1 MKAVVFYRPGDIRFE
16 EVATPTSGPGEVLV
30 RIGSALTCGTDLKTY
45 RRGHPVIIKKTPAL
59 FGHEWAGTVEAVG
72 DGVESVRRGDRVVGA
87 NSAPC
92 HLCFPCRMERVNL
105 CEDLQFL
112 NGAYAEY
119 IRVPARIVQQNLL
132 PLPEHLSFAEAALVE
147 PLACALHGIER
158 SGVRLG
164 QTLCIFGA
172 GPMGLLLTELA
183 KRQGV
188 RVIMVGKGQFRLTKA
203 AEAGADEVLDAA
215 QGERVVAEV
224 RRLSP
229 EGRGADVTIEATGR
243 PEVWEQA
250 VEVTRKA
257 GTVVLFGGC
266 EPGTSF
272 RVDTRRMHY
281 EELMLIGV
289 FHHTPRHIREA
300 LGLLEQGLVNTKVLL
315 THQMALPSLPE
326 AFELLA
332 RGEAIKVALTP

>member
-16 EVATPTSGPGEVLV
+16 EVATPAPGPGEVLV

-45 RRGHPVIIKKTPAL
+45 RRGHPVMIKKTPAL

-72 DGVESVRRGDRVVGA
+72 EGVDSVRGGDRVVGA

-92 HLCFPCRMERVNL
+92 HSCFPCRMGRVNL

-119 IRVPARIVQQNLL
+119 IRVPARIVRQNLL
-132 PLPEHLSFAEAALVE
+132 PLPEHLSFTEAALVE

-172 GPMGLLLTELA
+172 GPMGLLLTQLA

-203 AEAGADEVLDAA
+203 AEAGADEILDAA
-215 QGERVVAEV
+215 QGERVLAEV

-229 EGRGADVTIEATGR
+229 EGRGAAVTIEATGR

-315 THQMALPSLPE
+315 THQMALSSLPE
-326 AFELLA
+326 AFELIA

>member
-16 EVATPTSGPGEVLV
+16 EVDTPTPGPGEVLV

-45 RRGHPVIIKKTPAL
+45 RRGHPVMIKKTPAL
-59 FGHEWAGTVEAVG
+59 FGHEWAGTVEGVG
-72 DGVESVRRGDRVVGA
+72 EGVRHIRVEDRVVAA

-92 HLCFPCRMERVNL
+92 HRCFPCQIGRVNL
-105 CEDLQFL
+105 CEDLELL

-119 IRVPARIVQQNLL
+119 IRVPARIVEQNLL
-132 PLPEHLSFAEAALVE
+132 TIPDHLTFAQAALVE
-147 PLACALHGIER
+147 PLACALYGIER
-158 SGVRLG
+158 SGVQLG

-172 GPMGLLLTELA
+172 GPMGLLLTQLA
-183 KRQGV
+183 KGQGG
-188 RVIMVGKGQFRLTKA
+188 RVLVVGKGEFRLRKA
-203 AEAGADEVLDAA
+203 AEAGADEILDAA
-215 QGERVVAEV
+215 RTENVVAEV

-266 EPGTSF
+266 EPGTTF
-272 RVDTRRMHY
+272 QVDTRRMHY
-281 EELMLIGV
+281 EELTLVGV

-300 LGLLEQGLVNTKVLL
+300 LALLAQGMVDTNLLL
-315 THQMALPSLPE
+315 THRMALGALPE
-326 AFELLA
+326 AFDLLA
-332 RGEAIKVALTP
+332 RGEAIKVVLKP

>member
-16 EVATPTSGPGEVLV
+16 EVATPTAGPGEVLV

-45 RRGHPVIIKKTPAL
+45 RRGHPVMIKKTPAL
-59 FGHEWAGTVEAVG
+59 FGHEWAGIVEAVG
-72 DGVESVRRGDRVVGA
+72 EGVESVRGGDRVVGA

-92 HLCFPCRMERVNL
+92 HLCFPCRMGRVNL

-119 IRVPARIVQQNLL
+119 IRVPARIVRQNLL

-147 PLACALHGIER
+147 PLACSLHGIER

-172 GPMGLLLTELA
+172 GPMGLLLTQLA

-188 RVIMVGKGQFRLTKA
+188 KVIMVGKGQFRLTKA
-203 AEAGADEVLDAA
+203 AEAGADEILDAA
-215 QGERVVAEV
+215 QGERVLAEV

-229 EGRGADVTIEATGR
+229 EGRGAAVTIEATGR

-300 LGLLEQGLVNTKVLL
+300 LGLLEQGLVNTKILL
-315 THQMALPSLPE
+315 THQMALSSLPE
-326 AFELLA
+326 AFELIA

>member
-16 EVATPTSGPGEVLV
+16 EVATPTPGPGEVLV

-45 RRGHPVIIKKTPAL
+45 RRGHPVMIKKTPAL
-59 FGHEWAGTVEAVG
+59 FGHEWAGIVEAVG
-72 DGVESVRRGDRVVGA
+72 EGVESVRGGDRVVGA

-92 HLCFPCRMERVNL
+92 HLCFPCRMGRVNL

-119 IRVPARIVQQNLL
+119 IRVPARIVRQNLL

-147 PLACALHGIER
+147 PLACSLHGIER

-164 QTLCIFGA
+164 ETLCIFGA
-172 GPMGLLLTELA
+172 GPMGLLLTQLA

-188 RVIMVGKGQFRLTKA
+188 KVIMVGKGQFRLTKA
-203 AEAGADEVLDAA
+203 AEAGADEILDAA
-215 QGERVVAEV
+215 QGERVLAEV

-229 EGRGADVTIEATGR
+229 EGRGAAVTIEATGR

-300 LGLLEQGLVNTKVLL
+300 LGLLEQGLVNTKILL
-315 THQMALPSLPE
+315 THQMALSSLPE
-326 AFELLA
+326 AFELIA

>member
-1 MKAVVFYRPGDIRFE
+1 MKAIVFHRPGDIRFE
-16 EVATPTSGPGEVLV
+16 DVTTPTPAPGEVLV
-30 RIGSALTCGTDLKTY
+30 RIGAALTCGTDLKTY

-59 FGHEWAGTVEAVG
+59 FGHEWAGTITAVG
-72 DGVESVRRGDRVVGA
+72 KRVGGVHVGDRVVAA

-92 HLCFPCRMERVNL
+92 HHCFPCRIGRVNL
-105 CEDLQFL
+105 CEDLALL

-119 IRVPARIVQQNLL
+119 ILVPARIVEQNLL
-132 PLPEHLSFAEAALVE
+132 PIPAHLSFAQAALVE
-147 PLACALHGIER
+147 PLACALYGIER

-172 GPMGLLLTELA
+172 GPMGLLLTQVA

-188 RVIMVGKGQFRLTKA
+188 RVIMVGKGTFRLGKA

-215 QGERVVAEV
+215 QGEKALAEV
-224 RRLSP
+224 RRLSA

-257 GTVVLFGGC
+257 GNVILFGGC
-266 EPGTSF
+266 EPGTTF
-272 RVDTRRMHY
+272 QVDTRRMHY
-281 EELMLIGV
+281 EELTLVGV
-289 FHHTPRHIREA
+289 FHHTPRHIRGA
-300 LGLLEQGLVNTKVLL
+300 LGLLDRGLVDDKLLL
-315 THQMALPSLPE
+315 THEMALSGLPE
-326 AFELLA
+326 AFQLLM
-332 RGEAIKVALTP
+332 RGEAIKVILTP

>member
-1 MKAVVFYRPGDIRFE
+1 MKAVVFHRPGDIRFE
-16 EVATPTSGPGEVLV
+16 EVPTPIPGPGEVLV

-45 RRGHPVIIKKTPAL
+45 RRGHPVMIKKTPAL
-59 FGHEWAGTVEAVG
+59 FGHEWAGTVETVG
-72 DGVESVRRGDRVVGA
+72 DDVGSVRVGERVVAA

-92 HLCFPCRMERVNL
+92 HACFPCRNGRVNL
-105 CEDLQFL
+105 CEDLVFL

-119 IRVPARIVQQNLL
+119 IRVPSRIVQQNLL
-132 PLPEHLSFAEAALVE
+132 PLPEHLSFAQAALVE
-147 PLACALHGIER
+147 PLACALYGIER
-158 SGVRLG
+158 SGVRMG

-172 GPMGLLLTELA
+172 GPMGLLLTQLA

-188 RVIMVGKGQFRLTKA
+188 RVIVVGKGKFRLEKT
-203 AEAGADEVLDAA
+203 AEAGADEILDVARGEIVLSD
-215 QGERVVAEV
+215 V

-250 VEVTRKA
+250 VDVTRKA

-281 EELMLIGV
+281 EELTLLGV

-300 LGLLEQGLVNTKVLL
+300 LTLLDQGLLDSKLLL

-326 AFELLA
+326 AFALLA
-332 RGEAIKVALTP
+332 RGEALKVVLKP

>member
-1 MKAVVFYRPGDIRFE
+1 MKAAVFYRPGDVRFE
-16 EVATPTSGPGEVLV
+16 DVATPTPAPGEVLV
-30 RIGSALTCGTDLKTY
+30 RIGAALTCGTDIKTY
-45 RRGHPVIIKKTPAL
+45 RRGHPVIMKKTPAL

-72 DGVESVRRGDRVVGA
+72 AGVEHVRVGDRVVAG

-92 HLCFPCRMERVNL
+92 HRCFPCRIGRVNL
-105 CEDLQFL
+105 CEDLEFL

-119 IRVPARIVQQNLL
+119 IHVPARIVEQNLL
-132 PLPEHLSFAEAALVE
+132 PIPERLSFAQAALVE
-147 PLACALHGIER
+147 PLACVLYGIER
-158 SGVRLG
+158 SGARFG

-172 GPMGLLLTELA
+172 GPMGLLLTQMA

-188 RVIMVGKGQFRLTKA
+188 RVIMVGKGKFRLEKA

-215 QGERVVAEV
+215 HGDAVLAEV

-281 EELMLIGV
+281 EELTLLGV

-300 LGLLEQGLVNTKVLL
+300 LALLDQGLINDKLLL
-315 THQMALPSLPE
+315 THEMPLSALPE
-326 AFELLA
+326 AFQLLM
-332 RGEAIKVALTP
+332 RGEAIKVILRP

>member
-1 MKAVVFYRPGDIRFE
+1 MKAVVFHRPGDIRFE
-16 EVATPTSGPGEVLV
+16 EVTTPTPGPGEVLV

-45 RRGHPVIIKKTPAL
+45 RRGHPVMIKKTPAL
-59 FGHEWAGTVEAVG
+59 FGHEWAGTVEVLG
-72 DGVESVRRGDRVVGA
+72 EGVRHVREGDRVVAA

-92 HLCFPCRMERVNL
+92 HHCFPCRIGRVNL
-105 CEDLQFL
+105 CEDLELL

-119 IRVPARIVQQNLL
+119 IRVPARIVEQNLL
-132 PLPEHLSFAEAALVE
+132 AIPDHLSFAQAALVE
-147 PLACALHGIER
+147 PLACALHGVER

-164 QTLCIFGA
+164 QSLCIFGA
-172 GPMGLLLTELA
+172 GPMGLFLTQLA
-183 KRQGV
+183 KKQGV
-188 RVIMVGKGQFRLTKA
+188 RVLMVGKGEFRLRKA
-203 AEAGADEVLDAA
+203 AEAGADEILDA
-215 QGERVVAEV
+215 GRIKNIVAEV

-272 RVDTRRMHY
+272 QVDTRRMHY
-281 EELMLIGV
+281 EELTLFGV

-300 LGLLEQGLVNTKVLL
+300 LALLNQGVVDTNLLL
-315 THQMALPSLPE
+315 THRMALRALPE
-326 AFELLA
+326 AFDLLG
-332 RGEAIKVALTP
+332 RGEAIKVVLKP

>member
-1 MKAVVFYRPGDIRFE
+1 MKAVVFHRPGDIRFE
-16 EVATPTSGPGEVLV
+16 EVPTPTPGPGELLV

-45 RRGHPVIIKKTPAL
+45 RRGHPVMITKTPAL

-72 DGVESVRRGDRVVGA
+72 DGVESMRIGERVVAA

-92 HLCFPCRMERVNL
+92 HSCFPCRNGRVNL
-105 CEDLQFL
+105 CENLELL

-119 IRVPARIVQQNLL
+119 IRVPARIVEQNLL
-132 PLPEHLSFAEAALVE
+132 SLPEHLSFAQAALVE
-147 PLACALHGIER
+147 PLACAIYGIER

-172 GPMGLLLTELA
+172 GPMGLLLTQLA

-188 RVIMVGKGQFRLTKA
+188 RVIVIGKGKFRLEKA
-203 AEAGADEVLDAA
+203 AEAGADEILDAGR
-215 QGERVVAEV
+215 GEYVLAEV

-272 RVDTRRMHY
+272 RVDTR
-281 EELMLIGV
+281 
-289 FHHTPRHIREA
+289 
-300 LGLLEQGLVNTKVLL
+300 
-315 THQMALPSLPE
+315 
-326 AFELLA
+326 
-332 RGEAIKVALTP
+332 

>member
-1 MKAVVFYRPGDIRFE
+1 MCRAFRSSNLDPGGF
-16 EVATPTSGPGEVLV
+16 A
-30 RIGSALTCGTDLKTY
+30 A
-45 RRGHPVIIKKTPAL
+45 
-59 FGHEWAGTVEAVG
+59 F
-72 DGVESVRRGDRVVGA
+72 
-87 NSAPC
+87 
-92 HLCFPCRMERVNL
+92 
-105 CEDLQFL
+105 
-112 NGAYAEY
+112 
-119 IRVPARIVQQNLL
+119 IRVPARHVAAVTFPVPDSL
-132 PLPEHLSFAEAALVE
+132 EDAEAAFTE
-147 PLACALHGIER
+147 PLASCLRAVKRAPLEPGEAA
-158 SGVRLG
+158 VVVVLG
-164 QTLCIFGA
+164 SI
-172 GPMGLLLTELA
+172 GLLLTQLA
-183 KRQGV
+183 KKQGV
-188 RVIMVGKGQFRLTKA
+188 RVIMVGKDQFRLSKA
-203 AEAGADEVLDAA
+203 AEAGADEILDAA
-215 QGERVVAEV
+215 QGERVLAEV

-281 EELMLIGV
+281 EELTLLGV

-300 LGLLEQGLVNTKVLL
+300 LSLLDQGLVNAELLL

-332 RGEAIKVALTP
+332 RGQAIKVVLKP

>member
-16 EVATPTSGPGEVLV
+16 EVATPTPGPGEVLV
-30 RIGSALTCGTDLKTY
+30 RIGAALTCGTDLKTY

-72 DGVESVRRGDRVVGA
+72 EGVESARRGDRVVGA

-92 HLCFPCRMERVNL
+92 HACFPCRIGRVNL

-119 IRVPARIVQQNLL
+119 IRVPPRIVRQNLL
-132 PLPEHLSFAEAALVE
+132 PIPERLSFAEAALVE
-147 PLACALHGIER
+147 PVACALHGIER
-158 SGVRLG
+158 SGVRMG

-172 GPMGLLLTELA
+172 GPMGLLLTQLA

-188 RVIMVGKGQFRLTKA
+188 RVIMVGKGSFRLTKA
-203 AEAGADEVLDAA
+203 AEAGADDVLDAV
-215 QGERVVAEV
+215 QGERALAEV

-229 EGRGADVTIEATGR
+229 EGRGADVTIEATGK

-289 FHHTPRHIREA
+289 FHHTPRHIRGA
-300 LGLLEQGLVNTKVLL
+300 LHLLEQGLLNTKVLL
-315 THQMALPSLPE
+315 THQMALSSLPE

-332 RGEAIKVALTP
+332 RGEAIKVVLTP

>member
-16 EVATPTSGPGEVLV
+16 EVATPTPGPGEVLV

-92 HLCFPCRMERVNL
+92 HLCFPCRMGRVNL

-188 RVIMVGKGQFRLTKA
+188 RVIMVGKGRFRLTKA
-203 AEAGADEVLDAA
+203 AEAGADEILDAA
-215 QGERVVAEV
+215 QGDRVLGEV

-266 EPGTSF
+266 ESGTSF

-315 THQMALPSLPE
+315 THQMALSSLPE

>member
-1 MKAVVFYRPGDIRFE
+1 MKAVVFHRPGEIRFE
-16 EVATPTSGPGEVLV
+16 EVATPTPAPGEVLV
-30 RIGSALTCGTDLKTY
+30 RIGAALTCGTDLKTY
-45 RRGHPVIIKKTPAL
+45 RRGHPVMIKKTPAL
-59 FGHEWAGTVEAVG
+59 FGHEWAGTVEAIG
-72 DGVESVRRGDRVVGA
+72 DGVGHVRVEDRVVAA

-92 HLCFPCRMERVNL
+92 HRCFPCHIGRVNL
-105 CEDLQFL
+105 CEDLELL

-119 IRVPARIVQQNLL
+119 IRVPPRIVEQNLL
-132 PLPEHLSFAEAALVE
+132 AIPAHLSFAEAALVE
-147 PLACALHGIER
+147 PLACALYGIER
-158 SGVRLG
+158 SGVQLG

-172 GPMGLLLTELA
+172 GPMGLLLTQLA

-188 RVIMVGKGQFRLTKA
+188 RVLVVGKREFRLRKA

-215 QGERVVAEV
+215 RVENVLAEV

-229 EGRGADVTIEATGR
+229 GGRGADVTIEATGR

-266 EPGTSF
+266 EPGTTF
-272 RVDTRRMHY
+272 QVDTRRMHY
-281 EELMLIGV
+281 EELTLLGV

-300 LGLLEQGLVNTKVLL
+300 LTLLDQRLVNGNLLL
-315 THQMALPSLPE
+315 THRMALPSLPE

-332 RGEAIKVALTP
+332 RGEAIKVVLKP

>member
-16 EVATPTSGPGEVLV
+16 EVDTPTPGPGEVLV

-45 RRGHPVIIKKTPAL
+45 RRGHPVMIKKTPAL
-59 FGHEWAGTVEAVG
+59 FGHEWAGTVEGVG
-72 DGVESVRRGDRVVGA
+72 EGVRHIRVGDRVVAA

-92 HLCFPCRMERVNL
+92 HRCFPCQIGRVNL
-105 CEDLQFL
+105 CEDLELL

-119 IRVPARIVQQNLL
+119 IRVPARIVEQNVLTI
-132 PLPEHLSFAEAALVE
+132 PDHLTFAQAALVE

-158 SGVRLG
+158 SGVQLG

-172 GPMGLLLTELA
+172 GPMGLLLTQLA
-183 KRQGV
+183 KSQGG
-188 RVIMVGKGQFRLTKA
+188 RVLVVGKGEFRLRKA
-203 AEAGADEVLDAA
+203 AEAGADEILDAA
-215 QGERVVAEV
+215 GTENVVAEV

-272 RVDTRRMHY
+272 QVDTRRMHY
-281 EELMLIGV
+281 EELTLLGV

-300 LGLLEQGLVNTKVLL
+300 LALLAQGVVDTNLFL
-315 THQMALPSLPE
+315 THRMALGALPE
-326 AFELLA
+326 AFDLLA
-332 RGEAIKVALTP
+332 RGEAIKVVLKP

>member
-1 MKAVVFYRPGDIRFE
+1 MKAVVFHRPGEIRFE
-16 EVATPTSGPGEVLV
+16 EVATPTPAPGEVLV
-30 RIGSALTCGTDLKTY
+30 RIGAALTCGTDLKTY
-45 RRGHPVIIKKTPAL
+45 RRGHPVMIKKTPAL
-59 FGHEWAGTVEAVG
+59 FGHEWAGTVEAIG
-72 DGVESVRRGDRVVGA
+72 DGVGHVRVEDRVVAA

-92 HLCFPCRMERVNL
+92 HRCFPCHIGRVNL
-105 CEDLQFL
+105 CEDLELL

-119 IRVPARIVQQNLL
+119 IRVPPRIVEQNLL
-132 PLPEHLSFAEAALVE
+132 AIPAHLSFAEAALVE
-147 PLACALHGIER
+147 PLACALYGIER
-158 SGVRLG
+158 SGVQLG

-172 GPMGLLLTELA
+172 GPMGLLLTQLA

-188 RVIMVGKGQFRLTKA
+188 RVLVVGKREFRLRKA

-215 QGERVVAEV
+215 RVENVLAEV

-229 EGRGADVTIEATGR
+229 GGRGADVTIEATGR

-266 EPGTSF
+266 EPGTTF
-272 RVDTRRMHY
+272 QVDTRRMHY
-281 EELMLIGV
+281 EELTLLGV

-300 LGLLEQGLVNTKVLL
+300 LTLLDQGLVNGNLLL
-315 THQMALPSLPE
+315 THRMALPSLPE

-332 RGEAIKVALTP
+332 RGEAIKVVLKP

>member
-1 MKAVVFYRPGDIRFE
+1 MG
-16 EVATPTSGPGEVLV
+16 
-30 RIGSALTCGTDLKTY
+30 
-45 RRGHPVIIKKTPAL
+45 
-59 FGHEWAGTVEAVG
+59 
-72 DGVESVRRGDRVVGA
+72 
-87 NSAPC
+87 
-92 HLCFPCRMERVNL
+92 RVNL

-119 IRVPARIVQQNLL
+119 IRVPARIVRQNLL

-147 PLACALHGIER
+147 PLACSLHGIER

-203 AEAGADEVLDAA
+203 AEAGADEILDAA
-215 QGERVVAEV
+215 QGERVLAEV

-272 RVDTRRMHY
+272 RVDTQRMHY

-315 THQMALPSLPE
+315 THQMALSSLPE

>member
-16 EVATPTSGPGEVLV
+16 EVATPTPGPGEVLV

-72 DGVESVRRGDRVVGA
+72 DGVASVRRGDRVVGA

-92 HLCFPCRMERVNL
+92 HLCFPCRMGRVNL

-215 QGERVVAEV
+215 QGERVLAEV

-315 THQMALPSLPE
+315 THQMALSSLPE

>member
-16 EVATPTSGPGEVLV
+16 EVPTPTPGPGEVLV
-30 RIGSALTCGTDLKTY
+30 RIGAALTCGTDLKTY

-72 DGVESVRRGDRVVGA
+72 EGVESARRGDRVVGA

-92 HLCFPCRMERVNL
+92 HACFPCRLGRVNL

-119 IRVPARIVQQNLL
+119 IRVPPRIVRQNLL
-132 PLPEHLSFAEAALVE
+132 PIPERLSFAEAALVE
-147 PLACALHGIER
+147 PLACALYGIER
-158 SGVRLG
+158 SGVRMG

-172 GPMGLLLTELA
+172 GPMGLLLTQLA

-188 RVIMVGKGQFRLTKA
+188 RVIMVGKGGFRLTKA
-203 AEAGADEVLDAA
+203 AEAGADDILDAV
-215 QGERVVAEV
+215 QGERALADV

-229 EGRGADVTIEATGR
+229 EGRGADVTIEATGK

-289 FHHTPRHIREA
+289 FHHTPRHIRGA
-300 LGLLEQGLVNTKVLL
+300 LNLLEQGLLNTKVLL
-315 THQMALPSLPE
+315 THQMALSSLPE

>member
-16 EVATPTSGPGEVLV
+16 EVATPAPGPGEVLV

-45 RRGHPVIIKKTPAL
+45 RRGHPVMIKKTPAL

-72 DGVESVRRGDRVVGA
+72 EGVDSVRGGDRVVGA

-92 HLCFPCRMERVNL
+92 HSCFPCRMGRVNL

-119 IRVPARIVQQNLL
+119 IRVPARIVRQNLL

-147 PLACALHGIER
+147 PLACSLHGIER

-203 AEAGADEVLDAA
+203 AEAGADEILDAA
-215 QGERVVAEV
+215 QGERVLAEV
-224 RRLSP
+224 RRLTP

-272 RVDTRRMHY
+272 RVDTQRMHY

-315 THQMALPSLPE
+315 THQMALSSLPE
-326 AFELLA
+326 AFELIA

>member
-16 EVATPTSGPGEVLV
+16 EVATPTPGPGEVLV

-72 DGVESVRRGDRVVGA
+72 DGVASVRRGDRVVGA

-92 HLCFPCRMERVNL
+92 HLCFPCRMGRVNL

-215 QGERVVAEV
+215 QGERVLAEV

-300 LGLLEQGLVNTKVLL
+300 LGLLEQGLLNTKVLL
-315 THQMALPSLPE
+315 THQMALSSLPE

>member
-1 MKAVVFYRPGDIRFE
+1 MKAVVFYGPGDIRFG
-16 EVATPTSGPGEVLV
+16 EVATPAPGPGEVLV

-45 RRGHPVIIKKTPAL
+45 RRGHPVMIKKTPAL
-59 FGHEWAGTVEAVG
+59 FGHEWAGTIEAVG
-72 DGVESVRRGDRVVGA
+72 DGVDHVRAGDRVVGA

-92 HLCFPCRMERVNL
+92 HRCLPCRIGRVNL
-105 CEDLQFL
+105 CEDLEFL

-119 IRVPARIVQQNLL
+119 IRVPARIVAQNLL
-132 PLPEHLSFAEAALVE
+132 TLPEHLGFAQAALVE
-147 PLACALHGIER
+147 PLACALYAIER
-158 SGVRLG
+158 SGVTPG

-172 GPMGLLLTELA
+172 GPMGLLLIQVA

-188 RVIMVGKGQFRLTKA
+188 RVIVVGKGKYRLAKA
-203 AEAGADEVLDAA
+203 AEAGADEILEAA
-215 QGERVVAEV
+215 QGEKVIAEV
-224 RRLSP
+224 RRLTT
-229 EGRGADVTIEATGR
+229 EGRGADVTIEATGK

-266 EPGTSF
+266 EPGTTF
-272 RVDTRRMHY
+272 HVDTRRMHY
-281 EELMLIGV
+281 EELMLLGV

-300 LGLLEQGLVNTKVLL
+300 LALLDLGLVNADLLL
-315 THQMALPSLPE
+315 THRMALSALPE

-332 RGEAIKVALTP
+332 RGEAIKVVLKP

>member
-16 EVATPTSGPGEVLV
+16 EVATPTPGPGEVLV
-30 RIGSALTCGTDLKTY
+30 RIGAALTCGTDLKTY

-72 DGVESVRRGDRVVGA
+72 EGVESFRRGDRVVGA

-92 HLCFPCRMERVNL
+92 HACFPCRIGRVNL

-119 IRVPARIVQQNLL
+119 IRVPPRIVRQNLL
-132 PLPEHLSFAEAALVE
+132 PIPERLSFAEAALVE
-147 PLACALHGIER
+147 PLACALYGIER
-158 SGVRLG
+158 SGVRMG

-172 GPMGLLLTELA
+172 GPMGLLLTQLA

-188 RVIMVGKGQFRLTKA
+188 RVIMVGKGSFRLGKA
-203 AEAGADEVLDAA
+203 AEAGADDILDAV
-215 QGERVVAEV
+215 QGERVLAEV

-229 EGRGADVTIEATGR
+229 EGHGADVTIEATGK

-266 EPGTSF
+266 EPGTRF

-289 FHHTPRHIREA
+289 FHHTPRHIRGA
-300 LGLLEQGLVNTKVLL
+300 LNLLEQGLLNTKVLL
-315 THQMALPSLPE
+315 THQMALSSLPE
-326 AFELLA
+326 AFALLA

>member
-16 EVATPTSGPGEVLV
+16 EVATPTPAPGEVLV

-45 RRGHPVIIKKTPAL
+45 RRGHPVMIKKTPAL
-59 FGHEWAGTVEAVG
+59 FGHEWAGTVEGVG
-72 DGVESVRRGDRVVGA
+72 TGVEHVRVGDRVVAA

-92 HLCFPCRMERVNL
+92 HRCFPCRIGRVNL
-105 CEDLQFL
+105 CEDLQLL

-119 IRVPARIVQQNLL
+119 IQVPARIVEQNLL
-132 PLPEHLSFAEAALVE
+132 AIPEHLGFAQAALVE
-147 PLACALHGIER
+147 PLACAHYGIER
-158 SGVRLG
+158 SGVRRG

-172 GPMGLLLTELA
+172 GPMGLLLTQLA

-188 RVIMVGKGQFRLTKA
+188 RVIMVGKGKFRLTKA
-203 AEAGADEVLDAA
+203 AEAGADEILDAA
-215 QGERVVAEV
+215 QGEKVLAEV
-224 RRLSP
+224 RRLSS
-229 EGRGADVTIEATGR
+229 EGRGADVTIEATGK

-272 RVDTRRMHY
+272 QVDTRRMHY
-281 EELMLIGV
+281 EELMLLGV

-300 LGLLEQGLVNTKVLL
+300 LALLDQGLVNEKLLL
-315 THQMALPSLPE
+315 THEMPLPSLPE
-326 AFELLA
+326 AFQLLA
-332 RGEAIKVALTP
+332 RGEAIKVILKP

>member
-16 EVATPTSGPGEVLV
+16 EVATPAPGPGEVLV

-45 RRGHPVIIKKTPAL
+45 RRGHPVMIKKTPAL

-72 DGVESVRRGDRVVGA
+72 QGVESVRGGDRVVGA

-92 HLCFPCRMERVNL
+92 HFCFPCRMGRVNL

-119 IRVPARIVQQNLL
+119 IQVPARIVRQNLL

-147 PLACALHGIER
+147 PLACSLHGIER

-172 GPMGLLLTELA
+172 GPMGLLLTQLA

-188 RVIMVGKGQFRLTKA
+188 KVIMVGKGQFRLTKA
-203 AEAGADEVLDAA
+203 AEAGADEILDAA
-215 QGERVVAEV
+215 QGERVLAEV

-229 EGRGADVTIEATGR
+229 EGRGAAVTIEATGR

-300 LGLLEQGLVNTKVLL
+300 LGLLEQGLVNTKALL
-315 THQMALPSLPE
+315 THQMALSSLPE
-326 AFELLA
+326 AFELIA

>member
-16 EVATPTSGPGEVLV
+16 EVTTPTPGPGEVLV

-45 RRGHPVIIKKTPAL
+45 RRGHPVMIKKTPAL
-59 FGHEWAGTVEAVG
+59 FGHEWAGTVEKIGEGVG
-72 DGVESVRRGDRVVGA
+72 HVRMGDRVVAA

-92 HLCFPCRMERVNL
+92 HRCFPCQIGRVNL
-105 CEDLQFL
+105 CEDLELL

-119 IRVPARIVQQNLL
+119 IRVPARIVEQNLL
-132 PLPEHLSFAEAALVE
+132 TIPDHLTFAQAALVE
-147 PLACALHGIER
+147 PLACALYGIER
-158 SGVRLG
+158 SGVQLG

-172 GPMGLLLTELA
+172 GPMGLLLTQLA
-183 KRQGV
+183 KSQGT
-188 RVIMVGKGQFRLTKA
+188 RVLVVGKGEFRLRKA
-203 AEAGADEVLDAA
+203 AAAGADEILDATRA
-215 QGERVVAEV
+215 ENVVAEV

-272 RVDTRRMHY
+272 QVDTRRMHY
-281 EELMLIGV
+281 EELTLLGV

-300 LGLLEQGLVNTKVLL
+300 LTLLAQGLVDANLFL
-315 THQMALPSLPE
+315 THRMALRALPE
-326 AFELLA
+326 AFDLLG
-332 RGEAIKVALTP
+332 RGEAIKVVLKP

>member
-1 MKAVVFYRPGDIRFE
+1 
-16 EVATPTSGPGEVLV
+16 
-30 RIGSALTCGTDLKTY
+30 SALTCGTDLKTY
-45 RRGHPVIIKKTPAL
+45 RRGHPVMIKKTPAL

-72 DGVESVRRGDRVVGA
+72 EEVESVRRGDRVVGA

-92 HLCFPCRMERVNL
+92 HCCFPCRIGRVNL

-119 IRVPARIVQQNLL
+119 IRVPARIVRQNLL
-132 PLPEHLSFAEAALVE
+132 PLPEQLSFAEAALVE

-158 SGVRLG
+158 SGVRMG
-164 QTLCIFGA
+164 QTLGIFGA
-172 GPMGLLLTELA
+172 GPMGLLLTDLA

-188 RVIMVGKGQFRLTKA
+188 RVIMVGKGRFRLTKA
-203 AEAGADEVLDAA
+203 AEAGADEILDAA
-215 QGERVVAEV
+215 QGERVLAEV

-300 LGLLEQGLVNTKVLL
+300 LGLLERGLVNTKILL
-315 THQMALPSLPE
+315 THQMALSSLPE

>member
-16 EVATPTSGPGEVLV
+16 EVATPTAGPGEVLV

-45 RRGHPVIIKKTPAL
+45 RRGHPVMIKKTPAL
-59 FGHEWAGTVEAVG
+59 FGHEWAGIVEAVG
-72 DGVESVRRGDRVVGA
+72 EGVESVRGGDRVVGA

-92 HLCFPCRMERVNL
+92 HLCFPCRMGRVNL

-119 IRVPARIVQQNLL
+119 IRVPARIVRQNLL

-147 PLACALHGIER
+147 PLACSLHGIER

-164 QTLCIFGA
+164 ETLCIFGA
-172 GPMGLLLTELA
+172 GPMGLLLTQLA

-188 RVIMVGKGQFRLTKA
+188 KVIMVGKGQFRLTKA
-203 AEAGADEVLDAA
+203 AEAGADEILDAA
-215 QGERVVAEV
+215 QGERVLAEV

-229 EGRGADVTIEATGR
+229 EGRGAAVTIEATGR

-300 LGLLEQGLVNTKVLL
+300 LGLLEQGLVNTKILL
-315 THQMALPSLPE
+315 THQMALSSLPE
-326 AFELLA
+326 AFELIA

>member
-1 MKAVVFYRPGDIRFE
+1 VKAVVFYRPGDIRFE
-16 EVATPTSGPGEVLV
+16 DVATPAPGPGEVVV
-30 RIGSALTCGTDLKTY
+30 RIGAALTCGTDLKTY
-45 RRGHPVIIKKTPAL
+45 RRGHPVMITKTPAL
-59 FGHEWAGTVEAVG
+59 FGHEWAGTVASVG
-72 DGVESVRRGDRVVGA
+72 EGVAHVEIGDRVVGA

-92 HLCFPCRMERVNL
+92 HRCFACRMGRVNL
-105 CEDLQFL
+105 CENLELL

-119 IRVPARIVQQNLL
+119 IRVPARIVEQNLL
-132 PLPEHLSFAEAALVE
+132 PLPPHLDFAQAALVE
-147 PLACALHGIER
+147 PLACALLGIER

-164 QTLCIFGA
+164 QTLCLFGA
-172 GPMGLLLTELA
+172 GPMGLLLTQVA

-188 RVIMVGKGQFRLTKA
+188 RVIMVGKGAYRLGKA
-203 AEAGADEVLDAA
+203 AEAGAQVVLDAA
-215 QGERVVAEV
+215 RGNDVLGEV
-224 RRLSP
+224 RRVSP

-281 EELMLIGV
+281 EELTLLGV

-300 LGLLEQGLVNTKVLL
+300 LNLIAEGLVETDLLL
-315 THQMALPSLPE
+315 THRMALRSLPE
-326 AFELLA
+326 AFELLS
-332 RGEAIKVALTP
+332 RGQAIKVVLQP

>member
-1 MKAVVFYRPGDIRFE
+1 MKAVVFHRPGDIRFE
-16 EVATPTSGPGEVLV
+16 EVATPTAGPGEVLV

-45 RRGHPVIIKKTPAL
+45 RRGHPVMIKKTPAL

-72 DGVESVRRGDRVVGA
+72 EEVESVRRGDRVVGA

-92 HLCFPCRMERVNL
+92 HSCFPCRIGRVNL

-119 IRVPARIVQQNLL
+119 IRVPARIVRQNLL
-132 PLPEHLSFAEAALVE
+132 PLPEQLSFAEAALVE

-158 SGVRLG
+158 SGVRMG
-164 QTLCIFGA
+164 QTLGIFGA
-172 GPMGLLLTELA
+172 GPMGLLLTDLA

-188 RVIMVGKGQFRLTKA
+188 RVIMVGKGRFRLTKA
-203 AEAGADEVLDAA
+203 AEAGADEILDAA
-215 QGERVVAEV
+215 QGERVLAEV

-300 LGLLEQGLVNTKVLL
+300 LGLLERGLVNTKILL
-315 THQMALPSLPE
+315 THQMALSSLPE

>member
-92 HLCFPCRMERVNL
+92 HLCFPCRMGRVNL

-188 RVIMVGKGQFRLTKA
+188 RVIMVGKGRFRLTKA
-203 AEAGADEVLDAA
+203 AEAGADEILDAA
-215 QGERVVAEV
+215 QGDRVLGEV

-266 EPGTSF
+266 ESGTSF

-315 THQMALPSLPE
+315 THQMALSSLPE

>member
-1 MKAVVFYRPGDIRFE
+1 MKAVVFHRPGEIRFE
-16 EVATPTSGPGEVLV
+16 EVATPTPATGEVLV
-30 RIGSALTCGTDLKTY
+30 RIGAALTCGTDLKTY
-45 RRGHPVIIKKTPAL
+45 RRGHPVMIKKTPAL
-59 FGHEWAGTVEAVG
+59 FGHEWAGTVEAIG
-72 DGVESVRRGDRVVGA
+72 DGVGHVRVEDRVVAA

-92 HLCFPCRMERVNL
+92 HRCFPCHIGRVNL
-105 CEDLQFL
+105 CEDLELL

-119 IRVPARIVQQNLL
+119 IRVPPRIVEQNLL
-132 PLPEHLSFAEAALVE
+132 AIPAHLSFAEAALAE
-147 PLACALHGIER
+147 PLACALYGIER
-158 SGVRLG
+158 SGVQLG

-172 GPMGLLLTELA
+172 GPMGLLLTQLA

-188 RVIMVGKGQFRLTKA
+188 RVLVVGKREFRLRKA

-215 QGERVVAEV
+215 RVENVLAEV

-229 EGRGADVTIEATGR
+229 GGRGADVTIEATGR

-266 EPGTSF
+266 EPGTTF
-272 RVDTRRMHY
+272 QVDTRRMHY
-281 EELMLIGV
+281 EELTLLGV

-300 LGLLEQGLVNTKVLL
+300 LTLLDQRLVNGNLLL
-315 THQMALPSLPE
+315 THRMALPSLPE

-332 RGEAIKVALTP
+332 RGEAIKVVLKP

>member
-16 EVATPTSGPGEVLV
+16 EVATPTPGPKEVLV

-45 RRGHPVIIKKTPAL
+45 RRGHPVMITKTPAL

-72 DGVESVRRGDRVVGA
+72 DGVTRVHVGDRVVGA

-92 HLCFPCRMERVNL
+92 HGCFPCRMGRVNL
-105 CEDLQFL
+105 CEDLQLL

-119 IRVPARIVQQNLL
+119 IRVPARIVEQNLL
-132 PLPEHLSFAEAALVE
+132 PLPEHLGLAQAALVE
-147 PLACALHGIER
+147 PLACALYGIER
-158 SGVRLG
+158 SGARLG

-172 GPMGLLLTELA
+172 GPMGLLLTQLA

-188 RVIMVGKGQFRLTKA
+188 RVIMVGKGQFRLGKA
-203 AEAGADEVLDAA
+203 AEAGADEILDAA
-215 QGERVVAEV
+215 RGESVLTEV
-224 RRLSP
+224 RRLCP

-266 EPGTSF
+266 EPGTTF

-281 EELMLIGV
+281 EELTLLGV
-289 FHHTPRHIREA
+289 FHHTPRHIHEA
-300 LGLLEQGLVNTKVLL
+300 LSLLDAGLVNAELLL
-315 THQMALPSLPE
+315 THQMALSALPE

-332 RGEAIKVALTP
+332 RGRAIKIVLKP